1 MSDKND
7 SFISEETIDSKVAN
21 VISKYDLDED
31 YGKKLEDLWTAEG
44 DKRESLRTLA
54 ARLNKRILA
63 GAMGDAGMTAV
74 DGEVANL
81 YRLLTDETVSSG
93 NRTEARQ
100 RLAQNGIDTD
110 QLESDFVTYQAIR
123 SYLKDYRNTEHE
135 TQSSTIRTDDVIET
149 LQRLQSRVR
158 SVSEKSLTQLIAADR
173 LTLGK
178 FRIFIEIDV
187 LCEDCGKQYG
197 IVKLL
202 ESGSCDCS
210 INK

>member
-210 INK
+210 TNK